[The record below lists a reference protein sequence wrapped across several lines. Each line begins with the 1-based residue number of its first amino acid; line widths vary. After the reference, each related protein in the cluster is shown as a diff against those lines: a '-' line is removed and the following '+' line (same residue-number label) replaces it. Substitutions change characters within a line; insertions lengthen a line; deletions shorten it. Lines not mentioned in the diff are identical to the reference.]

1 LTQPLKLSELTRS
14 IQRTIESSFADQT
27 YWVIADVTNH
37 TFKFSSTV
45 HYFDLVEKD
54 RNSSAILARVQV
66 RAWGNASNKISKF
79 EKESGQKF
87 ENNINV
93 LVLVSVNFSPSYG
106 LQLSLHDI
114 DPVYTLGHFERE
126 RKITLANLLLL
137 NPAFIYKIGDTYRTR
152 NADLKLRIVI
162 QRIAVITSD
171 TSAGYE
177 DFTHALETNAF
188 GYNFSVDKYYTMVQ
202 GEANAR
208 TFIGKLVEIYKSKID
223 YDVVAI
229 VRGGGAQTDFLIFDN
244 YQLARAI
251 AKFPIPI
258 LTGIGHHKNLTLSDL
273 MAHTVTNTPTKVA
286 EFVLAHNRVFEDKL
300 IHAQKQILI
309 KTQQIFSLHNSE
321 LNGIRSGLL
330 KNVFQLLNGHG
341 RRLMNLYGV
350 ISSSPKL
357 ILNNKKKGLALTK
370 ASVLLSSK
378 ALLSKQNDRIRHFSS
393 LVRIMSPQNILNK
406 GFAILKVG
414 DRIISNSEDIPVG
427 SALNIQMAREE
438 LLAKVITKKIL

>member
-208 TFIGKLVEIYKSKID
+208 TFIGKLVEIYESKID

-378 ALLSKQNDRIRHFSS
+378 ALLSKQNDRIHHFSS

>member
-208 TFIGKLVEIYKSKID
+208 TFIGKLVEIYESKID

-393 LVRIMSPQNILNK
+393 LVRIMNPQNILNK